1 MLKIMV
7 SILVFAAAAGMAG
20 TYKRELADHLALLYA
35 LRKLLVDLSCY
46 GNGTRQPVEVLL
58 GCFVIHQYGNQIRHV
73 VLDTLKS
80 LGVQNVKIKI
90 VDKGALD
97 CTIRARVEAAVYRS
111 AGQSEQLP
119 WGGAIR

>member
-1 MLKIMV
+1 M
-7 SILVFAAAAGMAG
+7 
-20 TYKRELADHLALLYA
+20 
-35 LRKLLVDLSCY
+35 
-46 GNGTRQPVEVLL
+46 
-58 GCFVIHQYGNQIRHV
+58 IHQYGNQIRHV
-73 VLDTLKS
+73 VLDTLES

>member
-1 MLKIMV
+1 MSRQIFSATAPREIQGEEENGDRKSSRSRNTGIQRLYGYGRRWRWNID
-7 SILVFAAAAGMAG
+7 LVLES
-20 TYKRELADHLALLYA
+20 T
-35 LRKLLVDLSCY
+35 
-46 GNGTRQPVEVLL
+46 
-58 GCFVIHQYGNQIRHV
+58 VIHQYGNQIRHV

>member
-1 MLKIMV
+1 MKNGPE
-7 SILVFAAAAGMAG
+7 ILGYWVYSDMYSDYTDSRSVLFGGAGLLS
-20 TYKRELADHLALLYA
+20 RE
-35 LRKLLVDLSCY
+35 DLHHD
-46 GNGTRQPVEVLL
+46 Q
-58 GCFVIHQYGNQIRHV
+58 Q
-73 VLDTLKS
+73 VLDTLEN

>member
-1 MLKIMV
+1 MEIEK
-7 SILVFAAAAGMAG
+7 AAVAG
-20 TYKRELADHLALLYA
+20 TLESSDCMVTVGDGNID
-35 LRKLLVDLSCY
+35 LVLES
-46 GNGTRQPVEVLL
+46 T
-58 GCFVIHQYGNQIRHV
+58 VIHQYGNQIRHV